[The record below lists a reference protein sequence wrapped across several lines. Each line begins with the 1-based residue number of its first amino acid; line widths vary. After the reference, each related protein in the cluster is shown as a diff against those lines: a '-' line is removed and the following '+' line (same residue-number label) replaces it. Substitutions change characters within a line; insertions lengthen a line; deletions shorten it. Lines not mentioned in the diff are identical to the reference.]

1 MAGPAATRFK
11 QQLLLSS
18 GLLCWNL
25 ACCAADQLGTVPSEH
40 GPRLM
45 LYIRQPLG
53 ARTAPVYGLR
63 LDQRETAA
71 ALPSAGAIVSSDR
84 RAIVDLQIRRYSDV
98 RVEFGRRLT
107 WNVGRQEFGPPGN
120 SPSMTMHLPTP
131 ATPSAVVARAQLP

>member
-1 MAGPAATRFK
+1 VAGPAATRFK

-25 ACCAADQLGTVPSEH
+25 ACSAADQLGMVPTEH

-63 LDQRETAA
+63 LDQMDTAP
-71 ALPSAGAIVSSDR
+71 ALPSAGSVVLSAR

-107 WNVGRQEFGPPGN
+107 WNVGRQEFGPSGN
-120 SPSMTMHLPTP
+120 PPSMAMHLPTP
-131 ATPSAVVARAQLP
+131 ATASAVVARAQLP

>member
-1 MAGPAATRFK
+1 VAGPAATRFK

-18 GLLCWNL
+18 GLLCWTL
-25 ACCAADQLGTVPSEH
+25 ACSAADQLGMVPTEH

-63 LDQRETAA
+63 LDQMETAA
-71 ALPSAGAIVSSDR
+71 ALPSAGSVVLSDR
-84 RAIVDLQIRRYSDV
+84 RAIVDVQIRRYSDV

-107 WNVGRQEFGPPGN
+107 WNVGRQEFGPSGN
-120 SPSMTMHLPTP
+120 PPSMAMHLPTP
-131 ATPSAVVARAQLP
+131 ATASAVVARAQLP